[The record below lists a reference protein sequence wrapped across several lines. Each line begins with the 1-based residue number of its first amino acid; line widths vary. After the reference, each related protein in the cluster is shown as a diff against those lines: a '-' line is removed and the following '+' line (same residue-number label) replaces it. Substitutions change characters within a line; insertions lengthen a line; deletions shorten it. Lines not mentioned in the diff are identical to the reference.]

1 MGQYLMRR
9 PPKYVQGFIDRHG
22 KPRWYFRR
30 PGVKR
35 TPLPGLP
42 WAPEFKAAYEMALAG
57 QPVQIG
63 SARVKP
69 GTIRSLAVS
78 YFSSI
83 EFRSLRS
90 SSKAVYRNIIERF
103 CREHGDKR
111 VALLQREH
119 ISKLLASRAEKPW
132 TANALRNILRAL
144 MRHAIEIG
152 LRTDD
157 PTRDVRAIRLKSD
170 GYHSWLD
177 DEIAQ
182 FENRHPIGSRARLA
196 LALLLYTGQRR
207 SDVIRMG
214 AQKHSQRLLAYPSA
228 KDRDCIV
235 DPGSYGTRR
244 DHCAN
249 ASRSSDILNNP
260 IWQPIFGNWL

>member
-1 MGQYLMRR
+1 MGQNLMRR
-9 PPKYVQGFIDRHG
+9 APKYVQGFIDRHG

-42 WAPEFKAAYEMALAG
+42 WAPEFMAAYEMALAG

-90 SSKAVYRNIIERF
+90 SSKVVYRNIIERF

-132 TANALRNILRAL
+132 AANALRNILRAL

-182 FENRHPIGSRARLA
+182 FENRHPIGFA
-196 LALLLYTGQRR
+196 
-207 SDVIRMG
+207 G
-214 AQKHSQRLLAYPSA
+214 AACTCTASLNRPATLGCYQDGAPKHSQRLLAYPSA

-244 DHCAN
+244 DHRAN